1 MWSKEMHYGAAA
13 SGSRRL
19 TAVALRAASL
29 ALSRL
34 ARRLGRVEKRARSEP
49 VYEFYAEAG
58 APEGALY
65 VDGQLVGHVVGVT
78 RL

>member
-1 MWSKEMHYGAAA
+1 MWSEELHYGAAT

-19 TAVALRAASL
+19 AAAALRAASL

-34 ARRLGRVEKRARSEP
+34 ARRLGRVEKRACGEP